1 MGQKG
6 KTRKYK
12 DGAVAYEKYLEK
24 QREYT
29 RKYYQKNQEE
39 ICRKAREKYRE
50 KKAQL
55 AEIEELKKK
64 IAELEGKQLWIK
76 NRK

>member
-1 MGQKG
+1 MAKKG
-6 KTRKYK
+6 KPRKYK
-12 DGAVAYEKYLEK
+12 DGALAYEKYLEK

-29 RKYYQKNQEE
+29 KKYYQKNREE

-64 IAELEGKQLWIK
+64 IAELEG
-76 NRK
+76 R

>member
-1 MGQKG
+1 MAKKG
-6 KTRKYK
+6 KPRKYA
-12 DGAVAYEKYLEK
+12 DSAVAYEKYLEK

-29 RKYYQKNQEE
+29 KKYYEKNREE

-55 AEIEELKKK
+55 AEIEVLKKK
-64 IAELEGKQLWIK
+64 IAELEGK
-76 NRK
+76 

>member
-1 MGQKG
+1 MAKKG
-6 KTRKYK
+6 KPRKYA
-12 DGAVAYEKYLEK
+12 DGDVAYEKYLEK

-29 RKYYQKNQEE
+29 KKYYEKNREE

-55 AEIEELKKK
+55 AEIEELRKR
-64 IAELEGKQLWIK
+64 IEELEGK
-76 NRK
+76 

>member
-1 MGQKG
+1 MAKKG
-6 KTRKYK
+6 KPRKYK
-12 DGAVAYEKYLEK
+12 DGALEYEKYLEK

-29 RKYYQKNQEE
+29 KKYYEKNREE

-50 KKAQL
+50 KKAKL

-64 IAELEGKQLWIK
+64 IAELEGK
-76 NRK
+76 

>member
-1 MGQKG
+1 MAKKG
-6 KTRKYK
+6 KPRKYE

-29 RKYYQKNQEE
+29 KKYYQKNREE

-55 AEIEELKKK
+55 AEIEELRKR
-64 IAELEGKQLWIK
+64 IEELEGK
-76 NRK
+76 

>member
-1 MGQKG
+1 MAKKG
-6 KTRKYK
+6 KPRKYA

-29 RKYYQKNQEE
+29 KKYYEKNREE

-55 AEIEELKKK
+55 AEIEELKKR
-64 IAELEGKQLWIK
+64 IEELEGK
-76 NRK
+76 

>member
-1 MGQKG
+1 MAKKG
-6 KTRKYK
+6 KPRKYA
-12 DGAVAYEKYLEK
+12 DGAFAYEKYLEK

-29 RKYYQKNQEE
+29 KKYYEKNREE

-64 IAELEGKQLWIK
+64 IAELEGK
-76 NRK
+76 